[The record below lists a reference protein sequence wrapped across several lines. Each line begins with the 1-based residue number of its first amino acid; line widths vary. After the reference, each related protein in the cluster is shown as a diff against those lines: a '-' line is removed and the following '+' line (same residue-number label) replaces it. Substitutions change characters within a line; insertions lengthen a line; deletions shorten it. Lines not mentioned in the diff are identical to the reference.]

1 MGFVLI
7 TNMMVKILSK
17 RDLPQPKVAPF
28 YRKLARELP
37 MDIENREAL
46 VKAYMSYAEN
56 VEREEEK
63 MLVKWKKKSYSRKFK

>member
-1 MGFVLI
+1 M
-7 TNMMVKILSK
+7 SK

-28 YRKLARELP
+28 YRKLARELSEDTP
-37 MDIENREAL
+37 NRDAL

-63 MLVKWKKKSYSRKFK
+63 ALVKWKKKSYSRKFK